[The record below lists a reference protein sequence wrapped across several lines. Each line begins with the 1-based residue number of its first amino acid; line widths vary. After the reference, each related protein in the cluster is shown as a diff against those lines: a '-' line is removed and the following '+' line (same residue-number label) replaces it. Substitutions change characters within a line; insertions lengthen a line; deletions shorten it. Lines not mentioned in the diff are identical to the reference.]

1 MPKMTVSVPDEVLKS
16 FKEEFP
22 EINVAEVVR
31 NVISRKVKE
40 LKKLEELKSK
50 GEI

>member
-1 MPKMTVSVPDEVLKS
+1 MPKMTVSVPDDVLKS

-31 NVISRKVKE
+31 NVISLKVKE
-40 LKKLEELKSK
+40 LNKLEELKTK
-50 GEI
+50 GAI